1 MRAMFKSSACRLV
14 LGFEPVNYDSSQGC
28 VFKMEPASWCTFGC
42 KGSVREG
49 GGGRILQ
56 PVLQPPC
63 HVPRD
68 ATTFTGRKGTLFLMC
83 LLW

>member
-1 MRAMFKSSACRLV
+1 MTVFRAVYSKWSLLHVCA
-14 LGFEPVNYDSSQGC
+14 
-28 VFKMEPASWCTFGC
+28 FGC
-42 KGSVREG
+42 KGCVREG

-68 ATTFTGRKGTLFLMC
+68 AIAFTGRKGTLFVMC